1 MKKIFEIWWD
11 NDTKT
16 FSIINYKK
24 AWKGNGLK
32 PRISFHHN
40 HGKMINGDKC
50 FDATLIMG
58 YTVFNYTNWD
68 LQKRR
73 KGGEEE

>member
-1 MKKIFEIWWD
+1 MKKIFEKWWD
-11 NDTKT
+11 KSTKS

-24 AWKGNGLK
+24 SWKEIGNK

-40 HGKMINGDKC
+40 HGKMINGDNC
-50 FDATLIMG
+50 FDATLIIG
-58 YTVFNYTNWD
+58 YTILNYTNWD

-73 KGGEEE
+73 KQRR